1 MDFEEVLNKRFT
13 VRSYDSK
20 EVEDDK
26 IKIILEAGRMA
37 PSAKNGQPIRI
48 IVCKSSEALL
58 KVDSVS
64 PCRYGAPVA
73 FIICASKE
81 KAWSKEGYSSYDT
94 DASICT
100 TYMMLESA
108 NLGLGSVWVGMFDTN
123 KTKEVFSISEEYTP
137 VAMLM
142 VGHKKEGAG
151 PLPTHNTRKS
161 IEELVEFL

>member
-26 IKIILEAGRMA
+26 IKNILEVGRMA
-37 PSAKNGQPIRI
+37 PSAKNGQPIKI
-48 IVCKSSEALL
+48 FVCKSSEALL

-64 PCRYGAPVA
+64 PCRYGAPLVL
-73 FIICASKE
+73 IVCGSIDKS
-81 KAWSKEGYSSYDT
+81 WSKEGYNSHDT

-100 TYMMLESA
+100 TYMMLEA
-108 NLGLGSVWVGMFDTN
+108 TKEGLGTTWVGMFDIE
-123 KTKEVFSISEEYTP
+123 KTKEVFGIDNYEP
-137 VAMLM
+137 LHMLM
-142 VGHKKEGAG
+142 VGYPNPGAS
-151 PLPTHNTRKS
+151 PSPMHNTRKS